1 MHNIALLKTIF
12 VHFPQR
18 GWRGAHQSAFSMH
31 DARTDY
37 GGIFVSQSELE
48 EYIQWELVDGADFVD
63 LLNARLISFKTRV
76 GDWLPEINVFF
87 DHFRQIE
94 NDGVTSTP
102 EIPDRDQDGGEANE
116 RLVYLTRFLFEYK
129 WYFVVLTVNL
139 MLTQYYLSCC

>member
-1 MHNIALLKTIF
+1 
-12 VHFPQR
+12 
-18 GWRGAHQSAFSMH
+18 MH